1 MDYRSIKGKRHYVFD
16 SVDEMEQHLNSETPR
31 VLNNW
36 REVEEGDWVLSDD
49 GRIIQLLR
57 VKRDFKHPNDRKN
70 YRYAKGWVRTVV
82 GTFLNRD
89 RSFMDTDFGKHK
101 NRYTFSGKHK
111 NPNRAVKTR
120 KKVTK
125 KEKMFATSVAIG
137 KGVIS
142 AYKDAFGNIPDERAK
157 QKGIVLLKQERVM
170 KEVEKS
176 VLDVA
181 KSLGVD
187 HEYILRSFKCLVEN
201 SDDENIVLQS
211 TKELGKAIGT
221 VGGIQTRNLEM
232 GIYGMVQE
240 FSPDEL
246 EEAARPKLE
255 VENGDMSEVL

>member
-1 MDYRSIKGKRHYVFD
+1 MEYRSIKGKRHYVFD
-16 SVDEMEQHLNSETPR
+16 SVDEMGEHLNGETPR
-31 VLNNW
+31 VLDDW
-36 REVEEGDWVLSDD
+36 RKGEEGDWVLSDD

-70 YRYAKGWVRTVV
+70 YRYAQGWVRTVV

-125 KEKMFATSVAIG
+125 KEKVFATNVAVG
-137 KGVIS
+137 KGVVN
-142 AYKDAFGNIPDERAK
+142 AYKDAFGDIPDERAR
-157 QKGIVLLKQERVM
+157 QKGVLLLKQERVM
-170 KEVEKS
+170 REVEKS

-181 KSLGVD
+181 KSLGID

-221 VGGIQTRNLEM
+221 VGGIQTKSLEM
-232 GIYGMVQE
+232 GLYGMVQE
-240 FSPDEL
+240 FSADEL
-246 EEAARPKLE
+246 EEVKRPTELE
-255 VENGDMSEVL
+255 AKSDDVSAL